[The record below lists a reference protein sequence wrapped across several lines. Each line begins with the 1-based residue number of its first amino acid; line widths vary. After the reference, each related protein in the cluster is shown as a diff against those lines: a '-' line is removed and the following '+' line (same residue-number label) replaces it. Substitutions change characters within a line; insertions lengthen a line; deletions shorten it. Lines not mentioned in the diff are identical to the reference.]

1 MIRACDILFSFLGL
15 AVLSPVLLLVY
26 LAVVCSSRGGG
37 FFTQTRVGKVGKDFT
52 LYKFRTMKL
61 RKEDGKGITIGGQ
74 DPRITRVGYYLRKF
88 KLDELPQLYNVLKG
102 DMSLVGPRP
111 ELRRYVDLY
120 TPQQRQVLQVRPG
133 ITDYASI
140 EYSDE
145 NEILGR
151 EEDPE
156 DAYIH
161 RVMPD
166 KIRLNM
172 QYIKKRSVREY
183 FKVIFLTLRKVAAS
197 R

>member
-1 MIRACDILFSFLGL
+1 MIRAFDILFSFLGL

-26 LAVVCSSRGGG
+26 LTVVCSSRGGG
-37 FFTQTRVGKVGKDFT
+37 FFAQTRVGKGGKDFT

-61 RKEDGKGITIGGQ
+61 RKEDGKSITIGGR
-74 DPRITRVGYYLRKF
+74 DPRITRVGYYLRKC

-120 TPQQRQVLQVRPG
+120 TPQQRRVLQVRPG

-183 FKVIFLTLRKVAAS
+183 FKVIFLTLRKVAAG

>member
-26 LAVVCSSRGGG
+26 LAVVCSSRGGV
-37 FFTQTRVGKVGKDFT
+37 FFTQTRVGKNRKDFT

-61 RKEDGKGITIGGQ
+61 RKESGKGITIGGR

-183 FKVIFLTLRKVAAS
+183 FKVIFLTLRKVAAG